1 MNSLLLW
8 LLFLSPPQGHEA
20 QRQRMVDEHIAS
32 RGIRDKAVLRAMR
45 DTPRHLFVPE
55 RLRSEA
61 YDDHPL
67 PIGGGQTIS
76 QPYIVAL
83 MSEMLGPNPNL
94 RVLEIGTGSG
104 YQAAILA
111 KLFKEVYSVEILPA
125 LAESA
130 QAVFRQLNLQNIH
143 TLVGDGYKGWPEHAP
158 YHRILLTAAPPE
170 IPTALI
176 DQLAP
181 EGRLVGPVGADPN
194 AQYLVVVEK
203 DKSGKTRR
211 RVSYPVRFV
220 PMVPGR

>member
-8 LLFLSPPQGHEA
+8 LLLLAPPEGFEA

-32 RGIRDKAVLRAMR
+32 RGIRDRAVLGAMR
-45 DTPRHLFVPE
+45 ETPRHLFVPE
-55 RLRSEA
+55 HLRSEA

-67 PIGGGQTIS
+67 PIGRGQTIS

-83 MSEMLGPNPNL
+83 MSEMLGPGPNL

-104 YQAAILA
+104 YQAAILS
-111 KLFKEVYSVEILPA
+111 KLFKEVYTIEILPA
-125 LAESA
+125 LAEQA
-130 QAVFRQLNLQNIH
+130 QAVFRQLKLQNIH
-143 TLVGDGYKGWPEHAP
+143 TRVGDGYQGWPEQAP
-158 YHRILLTAAPPE
+158 YDRVLLTAAPPE
-170 IPTALI
+170 IPSALI

-181 EGRLVGPVGADPN
+181 GGRLVGPVGADPL

-203 DKSGKTRR
+203 DKAGKTRR

-220 PMVPGR
+220 PMVPAR

>member
-1 MNSLLLW
+1 
-8 LLFLSPPQGHEA
+8 
-20 QRQRMVDEHIAS
+20 MVDEHIAS
-32 RGIRDKAVLRAMR
+32 RGIRDQAVLRAMR
-45 DTPRHLFVPE
+45 EIPRHLFVPE
-55 RLRSEA
+55 RLRGEA

-83 MSEMLGPNPNL
+83 MSEMLGPGPNL

-111 KLFKEVYSVEILPA
+111 KLFKEVYTIEILPV

-130 QAVFRQLNLQNIH
+130 LAVFRQLKIENIH
-143 TLVGDGYKGWPEHAP
+143 TRVGDGYQGWPEHAP

-170 IPTALI
+170 IPAALI

-181 EGRLVGPVGADPN
+181 EGRMVGPVGDDPN

-203 DKSGKTRR
+203 DKAGKTRR

-220 PMVPGR
+220 PMVPAR

>member
-1 MNSLLLW
+1 MNSLLLC
-8 LLFLSPPQGHEA
+8 LFFLAPPEGFEA
-20 QRQRMVDEHIAS
+20 QRQRMVEEHIAS
-32 RGIRDKAVLRAMR
+32 RGVRDQAVLRAMR
-45 DTPRHLFVPE
+45 EIPRHLFVPE
-55 RLRSEA
+55 HLRGEA

-83 MSEMLGPNPNL
+83 MSEMLGPGPNL

-111 KLFKEVYSVEILPA
+111 KLFKEVYTIEILPA

-130 QAVFRQLNLQNIH
+130 RAVFRQLKLENIH
-143 TLVGDGYKGWPEHAP
+143 TRVGDGYQGWPEHAP

-170 IPTALI
+170 IPAVLI

-181 EGRLVGPVGADPN
+181 GGRLVGPVGGDPN

-203 DKSGKTRR
+203 DKAGKTRR

-220 PMVPGR
+220 PMVPAR